1 MRFDSSAYAL
11 AYYSRIENDE
21 YPRLK
26 AWEFLWEYVWAFE
39 GDWSALTSEDVIEN
53 TALHLGF
60 YLANWG
66 MYRGSSGLLTNSNLD
81 LMKDLA
87 RIIFEGHGPKLFGLT
102 LMDFYPSVEEL
113 QLKRNQVLLDSVVTS
128 IKAFERTRVS
138 WTDTLITKILLG
150 VWGEYPALD
159 RFFNAGR
166 VALYPNRMD
175 IRKVS
180 GKGLTALA
188 RIVEK
193 EGLDFPALKT
203 QKSQLPYP
211 TGRLFDMALFE
222 YGFVIEQERARKK
235 GKALSTADD

>member
-1 MRFDSSAYAL
+1 MHFDSNAYAL

-26 AWEFLWEYVWAFE
+26 AWEFLWEYVWAFK
-39 GDWSALTSEDVIEN
+39 GDLSALTSKKRIEK

-81 LMKDLA
+81 LIKDLA
-87 RIIFEGHGPKLFGLT
+87 RILFDGDASKLFELT

-113 QLKRNQVLLDSVVTS
+113 QLKRNQALLDSVVAS
-128 IKAFERTRVS
+128 IKDFEGARIS

-159 RFFNAGR
+159 RFFNVGR
-166 VALYPNRMD
+166 VALYPNRIN

-180 GKGLTALA
+180 GKGLTTLA
-188 RIVEK
+188 NIIDK
-193 EGLDFPALKT
+193 EELDFPVLKT
-203 QKSQLPYP
+203 LKSQLPYP
-211 TGRLFDMALFE
+211 TGRLFDMAIFE
-222 YGFVIEQERARKK
+222 YGFVIEQEKSAQERK
-235 GKALSTADD
+235 STFYRR